1 LACPKRIGPFALGA
15 DMAATDAAI
24 AIMRRGIAADPP
36 HKSL

>member
-1 LACPKRIGPFALGA
+1 
-15 DMAATDAAI
+15 MAATDAAI